1 MTRFEALCAQ
11 RNCIGLCLWQL
22 FASFFFYVF
31 LVVSL
36 YFVTA
41 RKFRFRFVSKS
52 SRVAGPLTTV
62 IVSLRKIATKN
73 RTAIVLLHTCGSCD
87 RAFVVYFL

>member
-1 MTRFEALCAQ
+1 MAAVC
-11 RNCIGLCLWQL
+11 
-22 FASFFFYVF
+22 VF
-31 LVVSL
+31 LVVCIPRGEPL
-36 YFVTA
+36 LRNGAKV
-41 RKFRFRFVSKS
+41 RFRFVSKS